1 MTSGPASITGRGEPT
16 SKCVTSFNMSDLQSL
31 VTKYNLSQAD
41 LDKQCDD
48 DLFLTLMQQIPNFDN
63 AAPFFH
69 LTMAEIND
77 IHSDQSRAQSRKRGM
92 LEKWRNKYGSDA
104 TYLSIV
110 HIFLHMKNRQLA
122 EIVMQHV
129 KELKQKEVNIF
140 IKTGC
145 VYNHATSKN
154 VFFFY

>member
-1 MTSGPASITGRGEPT
+1 
-16 SKCVTSFNMSDLQSL
+16 MSDIQGLD
-31 VTKYNLSQAD
+31 TKYNLSQAE
-41 LDKQCDD
+41 LKKQCDD

-69 LTMAEIND
+69 LTVAEIDEIQND
-77 IHSDQSRAQSRKRGM
+77 QGKTQSKKRGM
-92 LEKWRNKYGSDA
+92 LEKWRNKNGSDA

-110 HIFLHMKNRQLA
+110 HIFLRMNNRQLA

-145 VYNHATSKN
+145 VYNHATSKKN
-154 VFFFY
+154 FFLLGENDTDLKMLKVWFTRQSIVVT